1 MVFSLWI
8 CWSVLFLYCK
18 NPQPYHHRS
27 NPNHHISSSR
37 GLHVI
42 LFDPY
47 SSDFNLSY
55 PNISVFFFS
64 NFPREISFISYKN
77 ALASFGGKK
86 NFFSEH
92 IVTLRQRVAADTPA
106 VLTYLLSCSWGQSEA
121 SRIKNQWWL
130 KLNLFMPF
138 ISTLKISSHLFI
150 HINITPCSCKISNLL
165 TNYRKHKPYSAI
177 STV

>member
-1 MVFSLWI
+1 MVFSLLI

-47 SSDFNLSY
+47 SSDLNLSY
-55 PNISVFFFS
+55 PNISVFLA
-64 NFPREISFISYKN
+64 ISHMKYPLFLTRMLLQ
-77 ALASFGGKK
+77 ALGEKK
-86 NFFSEH
+86 TFFSEH

-177 STV
+177 LTV

>member
-1 MVFSLWI
+1 MLFSLIHIPQTLI
-8 CWSVLFLYCK
+8 CLTLTF
-18 NPQPYHHRS
+18 Q
-27 NPNHHISSSR
+27 
-37 GLHVI
+37 
-42 LFDPY
+42 
-47 SSDFNLSY
+47 
-55 PNISVFFFS
+55 FFFS

-86 NFFSEH
+86 TFFSEH